1 VKRGGKPIPLGSF
14 LGPALRRLG
23 IADAIREQTGLR
35 AWREAVGE
43 PIARRTETLG
53 VRGGVLWV
61 AVEGSAWMQELS
73 ARRPEIVARLAER
86 VGAGVIRDVRFVV
99 KGSDLVRG
107 FDGGSDGNDL

>member
-1 VKRGGKPIPLGSF
+1 VKRGGKPAALGSF

-23 IADAIREQTGLR
+23 IADRIREQTGLR

-61 AVEGSAWMQELS
+61 AVDGAAWMQELS

-99 KGSDLVRG
+99 KGGDANL
-107 FDGGSDGNDL
+107 GGPGEAADF

>member
-1 VKRGGKPIPLGSF
+1 MRRGGKPAAIGAF
-14 LGPALRRLG
+14 LAPALRRLG
-23 IADAIREQTGLR
+23 IADGIREQTGLR

-61 AVEGSAWMQELS
+61 AVDGSAWMQELS
-73 ARRPEIVARLAER
+73 ARRQEIVARLAER

-99 KGSDLVRG
+99 KGSESEKDW
-107 FDGGSDGNDL
+107 